1 MTAIEMQ
8 AAINKY
14 VWLKVDTL
22 RVLCMV
28 DDVKVSFGQPR
39 FLIRP
44 IAGNGSQWMEIGRLE
59 KYEKAQPTS
68 SNVRLNTAT
77 VERVY

>member
-59 KYEKAQPTS
+59 KYEKAQPVIPDTR
-68 SNVRLNTAT
+68 NRGAK